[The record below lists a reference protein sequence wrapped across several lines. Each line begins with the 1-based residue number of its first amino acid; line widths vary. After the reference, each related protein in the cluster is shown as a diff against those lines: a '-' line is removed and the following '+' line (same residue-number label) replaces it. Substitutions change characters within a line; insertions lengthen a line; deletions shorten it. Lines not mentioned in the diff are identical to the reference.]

1 MAAPGLSVRGLAF
14 DPNQPRDEDGKWTSV
29 SATPELLSIAFKD
42 SQKRTRPRMDME
54 SDVQMVVVGGKRS
67 LDNSLDRYDEARAE
81 GRQSLTG
88 YSESEVAAQWAAT
101 REHLRK
107 TYGDHLILFRADAPK
122 SEHRDDNRTVYMGGR
137 RLAKQFAQNG
147 RRVRPYRVKTDDV
160 LAVFVPSD
168 PKHHEHPYYEFI
180 VKRPKGGLLRHMAG
194 DDARTLRLAAFDPNC
209 DFALPSPAIRAGAKE
224 TPCSG
229 PGYAIIGP
237 QAAENSPAADSI
249 ELIGAADPLP
259 SRYRM
264 SKFAG
269 QHAAELVAAP
279 RRVRQIIRNEVRKA
293 LRNGEGPDGIAN
305 RLISEVDMPPE
316 RLDTIARTEFAF
328 ARTAARIEE
337 AASDF
342 GDVDLEKT
350 WRADPDCCPM
360 CAAMDGQTVPV
371 DEPFQDAKGGLH
383 AGSPAHPNCR
393 CDIEI
398 REVAEMQRRAA
409 IGFVGAGFDP
419 NQPRD
424 EMGRWVDG
432 SGAVIIDK
440 RVSADEGK
448 AFLEAVDALPEKVK
462 RGIRNKIVQLVPSVE
477 EFGHAHSAGEIFG
490 ATGDTGILVKAHPG
504 AKTVLYH
511 EIGHQETKFLA
522 KRPAFQAAFEKDT
535 AKAHR
540 GQLAYYASKPEEA
553 YAQSFAYHMGG
564 DDENRKAFE
573 RGFKNSHAT
582 LGAHLAKM
590 AAMRKANS

>member
-14 DPNQPRDEDGKWTSV
+14 DPNQPRDEQGRWTDMSGPVPEGHIRLYRVESKDLGDRGAWLKNHLTSQQWDAFV
-29 SATPELLSIAFKD
+29 SERGRLFADNLHDIENYGAGEDTHNTYVLDLPAGEAAAARREHSQTPGFFEYLVPAADVARKRPARLAPRPPIRAAGAKD
-42 SQKRTRPRMDME
+42 SDCNRPGRAIIGPHPAE
-54 SDVQMVVVGGKRS
+54 
-67 LDNSLDRYDEARAE
+67 NSP
-81 GRQSLTG
+81 T
-88 YSESEVAAQWAAT
+88 
-101 REHLRK
+101 
-107 TYGDHLILFRADAPK
+107 
-122 SEHRDDNRTVYMGGR
+122 
-137 RLAKQFAQNG
+137 
-147 RRVRPYRVKTDDV
+147 
-160 LAVFVPSD
+160 
-168 PKHHEHPYYEFI
+168 
-180 VKRPKGGLLRHMAG
+180 
-194 DDARTLRLAAFDPNC
+194 
-209 DFALPSPAIRAGAKE
+209 SPAIR
-224 TPCSG
+224 
-229 PGYAIIGP
+229 
-237 QAAENSPAADSI
+237 
-249 ELIGAADPLP
+249 LIGAADPLP

-264 SKFAG
+264 SKFAAE
-269 QHAAELVAAP
+269 HAAELVQAP
-279 RRVRQIIRNEVRKA
+279 RRVRMAIRAEVRKA
-293 LRNGEGPDGIAN
+293 LRNGEGPAGIAD
-305 RLISEVDMPPE
+305 RLIGEVDMEPA
-316 RLDTIARTEFAF
+316 RLDTIARTEWAM
-328 ARTAARIEE
+328 ARTAARVSE
-337 AASDF
+337 ALVDY

-350 WRADPDCCPM
+350 WRVSPANCCDRCM
-360 CAAMDGQTVPV
+360 ALNGQTVPL
-371 DEPFQDAKGGLH
+371 DEPFFDDDGNAFNG
-383 AGSPAHPNCR
+383 PPVHPNCA

-424 EMGRWVDG
+424 ENGRWVDG

-448 AFLEAVDALPEKVK
+448 AFLEAVDALPERVK

-553 YAQSFAYHMGG
+553 FAQSFAYHMGG

-590 AAMRKANS
+590 AAMRKATS